1 MSSMFAPAIFVWH
14 AFPRWVR
21 LLRCT
26 ECGEREAVRR
36 CASEISPDL
45 VANSLF
51 SSSPDRYEISYAV
64 CVSGGPR
71 RHSPIRA
78 IPGVLS
84 GDLDGLIGGDLLTS
98 RFLRRVA

>member
-1 MSSMFAPAIFVWH
+1 MATQIGPVID
-14 AFPRWVR
+14 WVR

-36 CASEISPDL
+36 CASKISRDL

-51 SSSPDRYEISYAV
+51 SSSPDRDEIPYAV
-64 CVSGGPR
+64 CVADTAR
-71 RHSPIRA
+71 RHSPILT

-98 RFLRRVA
+98 RFLRWGA

>member
-1 MSSMFAPAIFVWH
+1 MTVIDWA
-14 AFPRWVR
+14 R

-36 CASEISPDL
+36 CASKISRDL
-45 VANSLF
+45 IANSLF
-51 SSSPDRYEISYAV
+51 SSSPDRHEIPYAA
-64 CVSGGPR
+64 CVSDAAR
-71 RHSPIRA
+71 RHSPILT